1 MKRKLFV
8 ITLTV
13 LLALLLGVSGTT
25 AQDPDVEGELQS
37 EGEISAAATLN
48 SRISYQGVLKEDGE
62 PVTGS
67 RNMTFGLYS
76 DGSCTTLVRSIGT
89 WSVTVTDGLFS
100 ETLDVTHSDFN
111 GQGLWLGVTVESTPV
126 DCLEIL
132 PAPYALSL
140 RPGADVF
147 GTADGDSVIYAHNM
161 ATTGDSYGL
170 RGRSDSN
177 DGRGVYGYASANS
190 GTTYGVYG
198 RSDSSTGRGV
208 YGYAFSLTGT
218 ASGVM
223 GSSNSSTGGR
233 GVYGRAT
240 SLSGDTYGV
249 YGSSWSTTG
258 GTGVYG
264 TAHFTGTVGV
274 ATETSGI
281 THGVYGRSDSSTDT
295 AGGVYGY
302 ASAVSGTTYGVYGVS
317 ESSVGIGV
325 VGYAETLGVF
335 GVGDSIGAAGAVNA
349 TSGTT
354 YGVQGQV
361 ASSSGRGVY
370 GYASAT
376 SGTTYGVYGKS
387 DSTDEG
393 RGVYGEAPKY
403 GVHGKATAT
412 SGTTYGVYGYS
423 SSWGSYGVYGKSA
436 NATNSTGVYGE
447 GAFRGVHG
455 KSTGTLGDDAG
466 VYGEGY
472 YGVHGEG
479 TNHGVHGYC
488 DGCTGVYAEGYTGVD
503 ASGSTGVRASGNT
516 YGVDASAA
524 SGTAVYGYGSSHG
537 VHGETWSSSGY
548 GVEAENTSNGVA
560 LIARSGTTGNP
571 IEAWRGSSE
580 RVFRV
585 EALTGDVY
593 ADGGY
598 HCGNDDGGSS
608 SLYIDENFGC
618 MHDLSP
624 ADFAEVMPIV
634 SDPEPGDVLAVR
646 PDGQLTASTEPYQS
660 TVVGVYSARPSYV
673 GGAANL
679 GKDGYAPLAVVGLVP
694 VKASAE
700 NGSIQPGD
708 LLVSSSMPGHAMKAS
723 PSPPVGTVV
732 GKALEGLD
740 EGTGVIQI
748 LVMLQ

>member
-1 MKRKLFV
+1 MKRKLFT

-100 ETLDVTHSDFN
+100 ETLNVDHSDFN

-170 RGRSDSN
+170 RGRSDST
-177 DGRGVYGYASANS
+177 DGRGVYGYASASS

-198 RSDSSTGRGV
+198 RSDSPAGRGV

-218 ASGVM
+218 APGVM

-264 TAHFTGTVGV
+264 TASITGTVGI
-274 ATETSGI
+274 ATATSGV

-302 ASAVSGTTYGVYGVS
+302 ASTNSGTTYGVYGVS
-317 ESSVGIGV
+317 ESSTGAGV

-335 GVGDSIGAAGAVNA
+335 GVSNLIGAAGAVNA

-361 ASSSGRGVY
+361 ASSSGRGMY
-370 GYASAT
+370 GYATAT

-455 KSTGTLGDDAG
+455 KSTGTLSDDAG

-472 YGVHGEG
+472 YGVRGNG
-479 TNHGVHGYC
+479 SSY
-488 DGCTGVYAEGYTGVD
+488 GVYAEGSTGVYG
-503 ASGSTGVRASGNT
+503 SGSTGVSANGTNT
-516 YGVDASAA
+516 GVSATGSSYGVNASADD
-524 SGTAVYGYGSSHG
+524 TAVYGDGTSIG
-537 VHGETWSSSGY
+537 VHGKSWSSTGF
-548 GVEAENTSNGVA
+548 GVYAENATSSGPA
-560 LIARSGTTGNP
+560 LRAMVPSTHNQII
-571 IEAWRGSSE
+571 IEAIEGGNR
-580 RVFRV
+580 RFAVMHN
-585 EALTGDVY
+585 GDIY
-593 ADGGY
+593 ADGAY
-598 HCGNDDGGSS
+598 HCGVGSGGPWPEPGTC
-608 SLYIDENFGC
+608 IIQG
-618 MHDLSP
+618 SP
-624 ADFAEVMPIV
+624 AADFAEMLP
-634 SDPEPGDVLAVR
+634 SDEGLEAGDVLVVGL
-646 PDGQLTASTEPYQS
+646 DGELTRSTQAYQP
-660 TVVGVYSARPSYV
+660 TVVGVYSTQPGYLA
-673 GGAANL
+673 GGMYL
-679 GKDGYAPLAVVGLVP
+679 GEDGYAPLAIVGIVP

-700 NGSIQPGD
+700 NGPISPGD
-708 LLVSSSMPGHAMKAS
+708 LLVSSTTPGHAMKAGS
-723 PSPPVGTVV
+723 NPLVGTVI
-732 GKALEGLD
+732 GKALEGMD
-740 EGTGVIQI
+740 EGSGMIQM
-748 LVMLQ
+748 LAMLQ

>member
-1 MKRKLFV
+1 MNRKLFT

-13 LLALLLGVSGTT
+13 LLALLLSVTGTT
-25 AQDPDVEGELQS
+25 AQDPDVEGEAQS
-37 EGEISAAATLN
+37 QGDISIAAML
-48 SRISYQGVLKEDGE
+48 SPRISYQGILKEDGE

-76 DGSCTTLVRSIGT
+76 DGSCMTLVRSIGT
-89 WSVTVTDGLFS
+89 RSVTVTDGLFS
-100 ETLDVTHSDFN
+100 ETLNVDHSDFN
-111 GQGLWLGVTVESTPV
+111 GQGLWLKVTVESTDL
-126 DCLEIL
+126 DCLEVL

-140 RPGADVF
+140 RPGAHVF
-147 GTADGDSVIYAHNM
+147 GTVDGDGVIYARNT
-161 ATTGDSYGL
+161 AATGDSFGL
-170 RGRSDSN
+170 RGRSDST
-177 DGRGVYGYASANS
+177 DGRGVYGYASPAS

-198 RSDSSTGRGV
+198 RSDSPAGRGV
-208 YGYAFSLTGT
+208 YGYAFSFTGT
-218 ASGVM
+218 APGVM

-264 TAHFTGTVGV
+264 TAQFTGTVGI
-274 ATETSGI
+274 ATAPSGT

-302 ASAVSGTTYGVYGVS
+302 ASATSGTTYGVYGVS

-325 VGYAETLGVF
+325 VGYAETMGVF
-335 GVGDSIGAAGAVNA
+335 GVGNSIGAAGAVNA

-370 GYASAT
+370 GYATAA

-387 DSTDEG
+387 DATDEG

-423 SSWGSYGVYGKSA
+423 SSWGSYGVYGESA
-436 NATNSTGVYGE
+436 DTTNGTGAYGQ
-447 GAFRGVHG
+447 GALYGVHG
-455 KSTGTLGDDAG
+455 KSTGTLSDDAG

-472 YGVHGEG
+472 YGVRGEG
-479 TNHGVHGYC
+479 TNQGVHGYC
-488 DGCTGVYAEGYTGVD
+488 DGCTGVYGT
-503 ASGSTGVRASGNT
+503 GSTGVSGNGTNTGVSATGST
-516 YGVDASAA
+516 YGVNASA
-524 SGTAVYGYGSSHG
+524 SGTGVYGDGTSIG
-537 VHGETWSSSGY
+537 VHGKSWSATGF
-548 GVEAENTSNGVA
+548 GVYAENGTNSGSA
-560 LIARSGTTGNP
+560 LRAQVPSTHNQII
-571 IEAWRGSSE
+571 IEAIEGGNR
-580 RVFRV
+580 RFAVMHN
-585 EALTGDVY
+585 GDIY
-593 ADGGY
+593 ADGAY
-598 HCGNDDGGSS
+598 HCGVGSGGPWPEPGTC
-608 SLYIDENFGC
+608 IIQGA
-618 MHDLSP
+618 P
-624 ADFAEVMPIV
+624 AADFAEMLP
-634 SDPEPGDVLAVR
+634 SDDGLEPGDVLVVGL
-646 PDGQLTASTEPYQS
+646 DGELTRSTQAYQL
-660 TVVGVYSARPSYV
+660 TVVGVYSTQPGYLA
-673 GGAANL
+673 GGMYL
-679 GKDGYAPLAVVGLVP
+679 GEDGYAPLAIVGIVP

-700 NGSIQPGD
+700 NGPISPGD
-708 LLVSSSMPGHAMKAS
+708 LLVSSTTPGHAMRAGS
-723 PSPPVGTVV
+723 NPPVGTVI

-740 EGTGVIQI
+740 GGTGVIQV